1 MQGSKLLVFQRL
13 LHPPWSAGFR
23 EAPGP
28 CIPDRGWTCVCLEKL
43 PGQQRAVVGGW
54 GLQIHAMRNHSVS
67 GVWPSW
73 GLKGSFLEERA

>member
-1 MQGSKLLVFQRL
+1 M
-13 LHPPWSAGFR
+13 
-23 EAPGP
+23 
-28 CIPDRGWTCVCLEKL
+28 CVCLEKL